1 MGYIFSPGER
11 SYESIGVMT
20 QINEHTSAFA
30 AFADAMEVSI
40 SPTNDDARQKKEL
53 DKENNDP
60 LLAERRVLDFNDCE
74 SPIKATEEVSSYL
87 LKGCR

>member
-1 MGYIFSPGER
+1 MLNFQDMGYIFSPGER

-20 QINEHTSAFA
+20 QRNEHTSAFA

-53 DKENNDP
+53 EKENNDP
-60 LLAERRVLDFNDCE
+60 LLVCTYSTNQSLSE
-74 SPIKATEEVSSYL
+74 
-87 LKGCR
+87 

>member
-1 MGYIFSPGER
+1 
-11 SYESIGVMT
+11 MT

-60 LLAERRVLDFNDCE
+60 LLVYIHTLQIIHSLSRRF
-74 SPIKATEEVSSYL
+74 
-87 LKGCR
+87 